1 MRNVDS
7 HLDKPM
13 LLESNKYGQKD
24 HWNVIPN
31 MYSYLTNQSISK
43 YMCDCWITGSLDHLM
58 KKPSRGRC
66 TFR

>member
-24 HWNVIPN
+24 HRNVISH
-31 MYSYLTNQSISK
+31 MYSYLGNKCISK
-43 YMCDCWITGSLDHLM
+43 YMCDCWITGSLGSLDEVTIETTMH
-58 KKPSRGRC
+58 
-66 TFR
+66 F